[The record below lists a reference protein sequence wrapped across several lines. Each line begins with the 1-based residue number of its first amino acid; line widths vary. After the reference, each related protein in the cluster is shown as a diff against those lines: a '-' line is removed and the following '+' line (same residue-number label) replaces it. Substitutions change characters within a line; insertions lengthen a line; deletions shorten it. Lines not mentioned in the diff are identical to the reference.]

1 MEKGFKMIGIVE
13 IGNYLYCLL
22 QEALLYTP
30 IPIDHCLCIVS
41 SNFCPMCNALSCLM
55 RVVFQAV
62 SCKFVCFYFF
72 NLPILTCIFQ
82 GVYRKKG
89 TRTSSCSVCTDSP
102 GQLSALCL
110 DDWLISTSPFP
121 LQSCV
126 CVCVCVYVCMLGSSP
141 FTVWFPLYP
150 NTIKPDTWISVM
162 VAYCL
167 YISWLS
173 QLQENP
179 SKVSWAFLECGWPQG
194 PHLGMVWKIRIGW
207 LVHPCRSTTRNI
219 FSHIPMYPAWFILVF
234 NYNLSF

>member
-1 MEKGFKMIGIVE
+1 MIWFFSTLNTLPFKNKFELTEKTKEYIVNLMEKGFKMIGIVE

-126 CVCVCVYVCMLGSSP
+126 CVCVCVCVYVRKLTLHSLVSI
-141 FTVWFPLYP
+141 V
-150 NTIKPDTWISVM
+150 
-162 VAYCL
+162 
-167 YISWLS
+167 S
-173 QLQENP
+173 QHN
-179 SKVSWAFLECGWPQG
+179 
-194 PHLGMVWKIRIGW
+194 
-207 LVHPCRSTTRNI
+207 
-219 FSHIPMYPAWFILVF
+219 
-234 NYNLSF
+234 